1 MHNRTTKLLKGI
13 CVMEYVVDMM
23 CQFIAPLKDLIFVLS
38 LCKSIFLFILKRY
51 NALKNETSVTLKKKK
66 IDDVNILL

>member
-1 MHNRTTKLLKGI
+1 M
-13 CVMEYVVDMM
+13 MEYVVDMM
-23 CQFIAPLKDLIFVLS
+23 RQFIAPLKDLIFVLS

-66 IDDVNILL
+66 DRRC

>member
-1 MHNRTTKLLKGI
+1 M
-13 CVMEYVVDMM
+13 MEYVVDMM
-23 CQFIAPLKDLIFVLS
+23 RQFIAPLKDLIFVLS

-51 NALKNETSVTLKKKK
+51 NVLKNETSVTLKKKK

>member
-1 MHNRTTKLLKGI
+1 M
-13 CVMEYVVDMM
+13 MEYVVDMM
-23 CQFIAPLKDLIFVLS
+23 RQFIAPLKDLIFVLS

-51 NALKNETSVTLKKKK
+51 NALKNETSVKLKKKK